1 VSAFF
6 FCSNR
11 ELFHRLERIRL
22 VVTVQGRKTALSG
35 HFWLTSPQRDSP
47 AENDGRVDEF
57 QTVFDLGS
65 KAAPLIAAGVFSS
78 SLGIACSMMLPP
90 LFAVTAPTELRLWLT
105 PLWLLGVGALLGLV
119 GLLLTW
125 GLSFLLSRIPVWN
138 RLVEHPRR
146 REIVAGLAVLWFA
159 LLFGGLVA
167 PQIASWQAAGTNT
180 LAENLFLS
188 SVLLL
193 PTAWLL
199 ALACIWF
206 SSPRT
211 VSEVPQAIG
220 EGALWPIFLVT
231 CMFAAIALVGLFAVE
246 KPRALIESLARTPY
260 VGTSVYR
267 ATLPPTSELG
277 AAADP
282 EQHAVPVLFQKNELR
297 RHEFQS
303 TEALTADEKVS
314 EKLDVNPPFEVPAN
328 ETYRWE
334 RTASGDNPFEED
346 TVRQIYV
353 RNYGSNPAELK
364 LTVVTQPAFPEVW
377 AIWITAGAVMGVF
390 LLYVLQRT
398 VMPGLSAISLA
409 TLKSELAQPLF
420 LILMAVGIFA
430 LLLFIIIPYNT
441 FGEDDKVLKDSGMTL
456 IMVLC
461 IIQAIWAASTSISD
475 EIEGRTALTV
485 LSKPIGRRAFI
496 IGKYLGILWTV
507 MVMFVILGTVFIGTV
522 SWKPIWDSHEGSG
535 TEPTWQLCA
544 EGMLSVIPGLV
555 LAFMETAVLAA
566 VSVAISTRLSML
578 ANFIISFSI
587 YVLGNLTPLLV
598 QSAVF
603 NKLFEPVVFMAK
615 LIAVVLPVLDHFNI
629 QAAIAAGKS
638 VPYDYLG
645 WAFVYCL
652 IYGVIALMLALVLFE
667 DRDLA

>member
-1 VSAFF
+1 MV
-6 FCSNR
+6 
-11 ELFHRLERIRL
+11 
-22 VVTVQGRKTALSG
+22 
-35 HFWLTSPQRDSP
+35 
-47 AENDGRVDEF
+47 
-57 QTVFDLGS
+57 
-65 KAAPLIAAGVFSS
+65 PL
-78 SLGIACSMMLPP
+78 
-90 LFAVTAPTELRLWLT
+90 
-105 PLWLLGVGALLGLV
+105 
-119 GLLLTW
+119 
-125 GLSFLLSRIPVWN
+125 
-138 RLVEHPRR
+138 
-146 REIVAGLAVLWFA
+146 
-159 LLFGGLVA
+159 
-167 PQIASWQAAGTNT
+167 
-180 LAENLFLS
+180 
-188 SVLLL
+188 
-193 PTAWLL
+193 AWML
-199 ALACIWF
+199 ALGCVWF

-211 VSEVPQAIG
+211 VVEVPQAIR
-220 EGALWPIFLVT
+220 EGALWPIFIVT
-231 CMFAAIALVGLFAVE
+231 CVFASIALVGFLVVE
-246 KPRALIESLARTPY
+246 KPRALLESLARTPY
-260 VGTSVYR
+260 VGSTVYR
-267 ATLPPTSELG
+267 ATLPATAELAASE
-277 AAADP
+277 DP
-282 EQHAVPVLFQKNELR
+282 EQHPVPVDFQKAELR
-297 RHEFQS
+297 QLIFES
-303 TEALTADEKVS
+303 TEALTGDVKGTEKID
-314 EKLDVNPPFEVPAN
+314 LNPPFEIPAN
-328 ETYRWE
+328 EVYRWE
-334 RTASGDNPFEED
+334 RTAAGESPFQDD
-346 TVRQIYV
+346 TVQQIYF

-364 LTVVTQPAFPEVW
+364 LTVVTQPTFPEVW
-377 AIWITAGAVMGVF
+377 AIWVTAAAVMGIF

-398 VMPGLSAISLA
+398 VMPGTSAISLA

-496 IGKYLGILWTV
+496 VGKYLGILWTV
-507 MVMFVILGTVFIGTV
+507 MVMFVILGTVFLGTV

-544 EGMLSVIPGLV
+544 EGMLGVIPGLV

-603 NKLFEPVVFMAK
+603 NQLFEPVVFMAK

-629 QAAIAAGKS
+629 QAGIAAGKA

-652 IYGVIALMLALVLFE
+652 IYGLIALLLALVLFE